1 MMLKNIFIC
10 VLSLCAITAF
20 AQQDPVI
27 NTAAT
32 PQVIGA
38 GLKAEAKAIGT
49 IAYQWGYPLVRME
62 QVVRQYTTVSE
73 SDRKS
78 SYRAPVNTIGW
89 ARELPSPQDTD
100 MPTANNDT
108 YYMSSVVVLNE
119 PYVVTVP
126 DTDDR
131 YYVIDVFDMYHNLT
145 DYIGRRTTGTEAGK
159 FLIVP
164 PAWEGVVPSDIK
176 KVIRPSTDK
185 VWLWGRIAVTEA
197 ENPKA
202 VHQLQDK
209 FTLSILNGSAAEL
222 PKWEQYDGELA
233 FFHNMAQAM
242 KYNHIPVSEE
252 ALVAMFEKIGIKD
265 GVFSP
270 DKLHPL
276 QVEGLKEAIQDA
288 PLSVVANFATAGT
301 FRNGWAWASNLD
313 NFGYNYG
320 LRALV
325 SGPYLGGQ
333 GAQEAMYPVRYT
345 DSENQTLNGQNNYIL
360 KFTSMPDLDAF
371 WSVTVYDA
379 KTKMLVENPINRYKI
394 GSTTPKI
401 RYNKDGGLDL
411 VLSQS
416 KPTDKQANWLPI
428 PEGEFYLLLRM
439 YQPQKSVLNGT
450 YQLPQVY
457 LTK

>member
-1 MMLKNIFIC
+1 MLKNIFIC
-10 VLSLCAITAF
+10 VLSLCAGTAF

-32 PQVIGA
+32 PQVIAA
-38 GLKAEAKAIGT
+38 GLKAEAKAIGI

-62 QVVRQYTTVSE
+62 QVIRQYTTVSA

-78 SYRAPVNTIGW
+78 SYRATVNTIGW
-89 ARELPSPQDTD
+89 AKELPSSKDTD

-126 DTDDR
+126 DSDDR

-164 PAWEGVVPSDIK
+164 PGWKGVVPSDIK
-176 KVIRPSTDK
+176 KVIRPNTDK
-185 VWLWGRIAVTEA
+185 VWLWGRIAIGEA
-197 ENPKA
+197 ENSKI
-202 VHQLQDK
+202 VHELQDK
-209 FTLSILNGSAAEL
+209 FTLAILNGLAVEL
-222 PKWEQYDGELA
+222 PEWEQHDGELA
-233 FFHNMAQAM
+233 FFHNLAQAI
-242 KYNHIPVSEE
+242 KQNQIPASEQ

-265 GVFSP
+265 GCFNP
-270 DKLHPL
+270 EKLHPL
-276 QVEGLKEAIQDA
+276 QVEGLKEAMKDA
-288 PLSVVANFATAGT
+288 PLSIIANFATAGT
-301 FRNGWAWASNLD
+301 SRNGWTWASNLD
-313 NFGYNYG
+313 NFGNNYG

-333 GAQEAMYPVRYT
+333 GAEEAMYPVRYT
-345 DSENQTLNGQNNYIL
+345 DSENQILNGQNSYTL
-360 KFTSMPDLDAF
+360 KFTSMPEVNAF

-394 GSTTPKI
+394 GSTTPQMK
-401 RYNKDGGLDL
+401 YNKDGGLDIT
-411 VLSQS
+411 LSHH
-416 KPTDKQANWLPI
+416 KPMDRKANWLPI
-428 PEGEFYLLLRM
+428 PQGEFYLLLRL
-439 YQPQKSVLNGT
+439 YQPKESVLNGT
-450 YQLPQVY
+450 RPLPQVY
-457 LTK
+457 KIK

>member
-1 MMLKNIFIC
+1 MLKNILIC
-10 VLSLCAITAF
+10 ALSLCAATVF

-27 NTAAT
+27 NTSAT
-32 PQVIGA
+32 PQVIAA
-38 GLKAEAKAIGT
+38 GLKTEAKAIGT

-62 QVVRQYTTVSE
+62 QVIRQYTTVSE
-73 SDRKS
+73 SGRKS
-78 SYRAPVNTIGW
+78 SYRAPLNTIGW
-89 ARELPSPQDTD
+89 ARELPSPNDTD

-108 YYMSSVVVLNE
+108 YYMSSVVVLDA
-119 PYVVTVP
+119 PCVVTVP

-164 PAWEGVVPSDIK
+164 PGWEGAIPSDIK
-176 KVIRPSTDK
+176 KVIRPKTDK
-185 VWLWGRIAVTEA
+185 VWLWGRIAVA
-197 ENPKA
+197 EDENSKA
-202 VHQLQDK
+202 VHELQDK
-209 FTLSILNGSAAEL
+209 FSLSILDGSAAEL
-222 PKWEQYDGELA
+222 PKWEQFDGDLA
-233 FFHNMAQAM
+233 FFYSLAQAIR
-242 KYNHIPVSEE
+242 YNQIPATEQ

-270 DKLHPL
+270 EKLHPL
-276 QVEGLKEAIQDA
+276 QVEGLKEAVKDTPAAII
-288 PLSVVANFATAGT
+288 ANFATAGT
-301 FRNGWAWASNLD
+301 SRNGWTWASNLD

-345 DSENQTLNGQNNYIL
+345 DSDNQTLNGQNGYTL
-360 KFTSMPDLDAF
+360 KFKSMPEVDAF

-394 GSTTPKI
+394 GSATPKI
-401 RYNKDGGLDL
+401 RYNKDEGLDI
-411 VLSQS
+411 VLSQH
-416 KPTDKQANWLPI
+416 KPTDKRANWLPI

-439 YQPQKSVLNGT
+439 YQPKESVLNGT

>member
-1 MMLKNIFIC
+1 MLRNTLIG
-10 VLSLCAITAF
+10 VLSLCAGTLF
-20 AQQDPVI
+20 AQQDAVI
-27 NTAAT
+27 NTPAT

-38 GLKAEAKAIGT
+38 GLRAEAKAIGT

-73 SDRKS
+73 AERRS

-89 ARELPSPQDTD
+89 ARELPSPTDTD

-108 YYMSSVVVLNE
+108 YYMSSVVVLNA
-119 PYVVTVP
+119 PYIVTVP

-145 DYIGRRTTGTEAGK
+145 DYIGRRTTGTKAGK

-164 PAWEGVVPSDIK
+164 PGWEGVVPADIK
-176 KVIRPSTDK
+176 KVIRPKTDK
-185 VWLWGRIAVTEA
+185 VWLWGRIAVTEV
-197 ENPKA
+197 EKKKD
-202 VHQLQDK
+202 VHALQDK
-209 FTLSILNGSAAEL
+209 FTLSILNGSAVEL
-222 PKWEQYDGELA
+222 PEWRPFDGELA
-233 FFHNMAQAM
+233 FFHNLAQAM
-242 KYNHIPVSEE
+242 KYNQIPAAEQ
-252 ALVAMFEKIGIKD
+252 ALVAMFEKIGIKE
-265 GVFSP
+265 GAFSP
-270 DKLHPL
+270 EALHPL
-276 QVEGLKEAIQDA
+276 QIEGLKEAMKEA
-288 PLSVVANFATAGT
+288 PLAIIANFATAGT
-301 FRNGWAWASNLD
+301 SRNGWTWASNLD

-345 DSENQTLNGQNNYIL
+345 DSENQTLSGKNNYTL
-360 KFTSMPDLDAF
+360 QFTAMPEVNAF

-394 GSTTPKI
+394 GSSTPKI
-401 RYNKDGGLDL
+401 HYNKDGGLDL
-411 VLSQS
+411 ILSQHQ
-416 KPTDKQANWLPI
+416 PTNKKANWLPI
-428 PEGEFYLLLRM
+428 PEGEFYLLLRL
-439 YQPQKSVLNGT
+439 YQPKESVLSGT

-457 LTK
+457 LIK

>member
-1 MMLKNIFIC
+1 MMKYIFSC
-10 VLSLCAITAF
+10 VLSLCISTVF

-32 PQVIGA
+32 PQVIAA

-62 QVVRQYTTVSE
+62 EVIRQYTTVSE

-108 YYMSSVVVLNE
+108 YYMSSVVVLNA
-119 PYVVTVP
+119 PYIVTVP

-131 YYVIDVFDMYHNLT
+131 YYVIDVFDMYHNLA

-164 PAWEGVVPSDIK
+164 PGWDGVVPSDIK
-176 KVIRPSTDK
+176 KVIRPNTDK
-185 VWLWGRIAVTEA
+185 VWLWGRIAIDEA
-197 ENPKA
+197 ENPA
-202 VHQLQDK
+202 AIHELQDQ
-209 FTLSILNGSAAEL
+209 FSLSILGGSTVEL

-233 FFHNMAQAM
+233 FFHNLAQAI
-242 KYNHIPVSEE
+242 KYNQVPASEQ

-265 GVFSP
+265 GTFTP
-270 DKLHPL
+270 EKLHPL
-276 QVEGLKEAIQDA
+276 QLEGLKEAAKEA
-288 PLSVVANFATAGT
+288 PLSIIANFATAGT
-301 FRNGWAWASNLD
+301 LRNGWMWASNLD

-345 DSENQTLNGQNNYIL
+345 DNENQTLNGQNSYTL
-360 KFTSMPDLDAF
+360 KFASMPEVDAF

-394 GSTTPKI
+394 GSTTPQMK
-401 RYNKDGGLDL
+401 YNKDGGLDIT
-411 VLSQS
+411 LSHH
-416 KPTDKQANWLPI
+416 KPMDRKANWLPI
-428 PEGEFYLLLRM
+428 PQGEFYLLLRL
-439 YQPQKSVLNGT
+439 YQPKESVLNGT
-450 YQLPQVY
+450 CPLPQVY
-457 LTK
+457 KVK